1 MVFTMGLVLTWS
13 QILITNF
20 FVIPEPESRDST
32 SIFSAFIFGF
42 WYHAWKPAPFPALG
56 TVLFFSSL
64 IHLMGSYYPRKNLPH
79 VPLFA
84 LAGLLTGFT
93 PWFMHQEI
101 SVEHILIPGIV
112 PGIEYLSVK
121 QRHGPWS
128 VVRSW
133 ISNSSLSARIYLC
146 LSSTQLFT
154 LWHSLVICLSLKG
167 WCKRVFGAALSCFPT
182 HVGNYSFRSRCLLPP
197 VSWWSLSWPSR
208 HLKAGRGD
216 VLYLRKARKV
226 WSNYLQEWN

>member
-20 FVIPEPESRDST
+20 FVIPEPESSDST

-42 WYHAWKPAPFPALG
+42 WYHAWKPEPFPALG

-79 VPLFA
+79 VLLFV
-84 LAGLLTGFT
+84 LAGLLTSFT
-93 PWFMHQEI
+93 LIHASRNICWAHINSRNCARHWVSI
-101 SVEHILIPGIV
+101 SET
-112 PGIEYLSVK
+112 K
-121 QRHGPWS
+121 RHGPWS

-146 LSSTQLFT
+146 LQPYSSPHDTPWLFAWAWRDGSN
-154 LWHSLVICLSLKG
+154 LCLGLP
-167 WCKRVFGAALSCFPT
+167 CHVF
-182 HVGNYSFRSRCLLPP
+182 LPM
-197 VSWWSLSWPSR
+197 
-208 HLKAGRGD
+208 
-216 VLYLRKARKV
+216 
-226 WSNYLQEWN
+226 